1 MCLHTESA
9 RWAGADVMSQQINAS
24 ASILARMR
32 LALID
37 LDLAVMSSEARHT
50 L

>member
-1 MCLHTESA
+1 MCLHTQCA
-9 RWAGADVMSQQINAS
+9 RGAGADVMSHQINAS
-24 ASILARMR
+24 ASVLARMR

-37 LDLAVMSSEARHT
+37 LYLAVLSSIAWHT